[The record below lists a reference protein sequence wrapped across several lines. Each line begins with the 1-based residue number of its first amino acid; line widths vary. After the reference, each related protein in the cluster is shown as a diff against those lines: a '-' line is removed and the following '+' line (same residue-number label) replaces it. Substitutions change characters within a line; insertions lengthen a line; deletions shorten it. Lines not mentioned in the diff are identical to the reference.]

1 MPPAGTEAHAREAN
15 GPLVDVAVPL
25 GLLDAPD
32 LREAALEDP
41 AEHVLGVAA
50 PLDLLDDVLATKDVH
65 DLERL
70 HVTHDE
76 AIGRRARDEPA
87 IRREV
92 HQPARLL
99 VRRGE
104 VQLRQ
109 GRGHC
114 KGLAAAERHRFPPTP
129 PRGRVSIFDH
139 LSFRS
144 QTTSTANMAPRY
156 ITTEGSAVNAV

>member
-1 MPPAGTEAHAREAN
+1 MPAARAEADAREPD
-15 GPLVDVAVPL
+15 GSLVDVAVPL

-50 PLDLLDDVLATKDVH
+50 PLDLLDDVLAAEDVH

-70 HVTHDE
+70 HVAHDE
-76 AIGRRARDEPA
+76 AVRRRARDELA
-87 IRREV
+87 VRREV

-104 VQLRQ
+104 VELRQ
-109 GRGHC
+109 RRRHC
-114 KGLAAAERHRFPPTP
+114 G
-129 PRGRVSIFDH
+129 
-139 LSFRS
+139 
-144 QTTSTANMAPRY
+144 
-156 ITTEGSAVNAV
+156 